1 MTLAPST
8 AILVVDDSTTVVSI
22 VCNYLRQI
30 GFTDVDAADDGAS
43 ALEKLA
49 TRNYGLVI
57 SDWNMQSMSGY
68 EFLRRVRD
76 NEKFKRIPFIM
87 MTGAADT
94 EKVVAAKKAGVDGYV
109 VKPFNA
115 ATLRAKIATV
125 LMARGAPL

>member
-8 AILVVDDSTTVVSI
+8 AILVVDDSKTVISI
-22 VCNYLRQI
+22 VRNHLRQI
-30 GFTDVDAADDGAS
+30 GFTDVDDADDGAS
-43 ALEKLA
+43 ALEKLG

-68 EFLRRVRD
+68 EFLRQIRD

-87 MTGAADT
+87 MTGAADID
-94 EKVVAAKKAGVDGYV
+94 KVVAAKKAGVDGYV

-115 ATLRAKIATV
+115 ATLTAKITTV
-125 LMARGAPL
+125 LAARSPQL